1 MAEFAKVELGTM
13 AKNGIKEVAEHAGV
27 AVGTV
32 SRVLNNHPSVT
43 AEVRA
48 RVKAVIEEL
57 GYRPDPFAR
66 SMRSKISRLIGIVI
80 PDLTNPFFAELV
92 QCAERA
98 ATELDHNVI
107 LMTSFDDGA
116 QEADRIAQLASR
128 KVDGIILVPS
138 NGAHSVQA
146 PKGLPLIAVDRI
158 LPEYPGVAADHR
170 RGARMAVEYL
180 VGLGHRR
187 IACIAGPD
195 ELSPAFERLQGYL
208 DVIEALG
215 DRQAAPL
222 VVHGAFDYESG
233 HTAGGRL
240 LAKPQGKRPTAIF
253 ASSDQQ
259 AIGCLRAAN
268 DLGISVPADLS
279 IVGFDGIPLSNLTT
293 PRLTTVMQPMTEIAR
308 AAISALLGQRKMPKA
323 DHPILLDCELVER
336 ESAAPPTGDARV
348 ALAKTRPSLGAGAG
362 KRRA

>member
-1 MAEFAKVELGTM
+1 M
-13 AKNGIKEVAEHAGV
+13 AKSGIKDVAKHAGV

-66 SMRSKISRLIGIVI
+66 SMRSKVSRLIGIVI

-107 LMTSFDDGA
+107 LMTSFDDSA
-116 QEADRIAQLASR
+116 QEADRIAQLAGR

-138 NGAHSVQA
+138 VGTHSVRS

-170 RGARMAVEYL
+170 RGARAAVEHL
-180 VGLGHRR
+180 VSLGHRR

-195 ELSPAFERLQGYL
+195 ESAPASDRLQGYL
-208 DVIEALG
+208 DVIEKAGGRLYG
-215 DRQAAPL
+215 EAAPL
-222 VVHGAFDYESG
+222 VVKGAFDYESG
-233 HTAGGRL
+233 HATGTFL
-240 LAKPQGKRPTAIF
+240 LAKPHGERPTAIF

-259 AIGCLRAAN
+259 AIGCLRAAI
-268 DLGISVPADLS
+268 DLGIPVPAGLS

-293 PRLTTVMQPMTEIAR
+293 PRLTTVTQPIAEIAG
-308 AAISALLGQRKMPKA
+308 AAISALLGQRKMPK
-323 DHPILLDCELVER
+323 PGRPVLFDCELAER
-336 ESAAPPTGDARV
+336 ESTAPPAQEPSSARAARRSAV
-348 ALAKTRPSLGAGAG
+348 GAQPE
-362 KRRA
+362 